1 MIMVRFLTQSRND
14 AKSLMA
20 PEEHPSLAQGGSP
33 ENRDPQTC
41 APDGYSYFLTSFRKF
56 IGWLRETGV
65 LQIGNAE
72 SQRPQSSF

>member
-41 APDGYSYFLTSFRKF
+41 APDGYSYF
-56 IGWLRETGV
+56 
-65 LQIGNAE
+65 
-72 SQRPQSSF
+72 

>member
-33 ENRDPQTC
+33 M
-41 APDGYSYFLTSFRKF
+41 ALTLDFWISIPIHR
-56 IGWLRETGV
+56 
-65 LQIGNAE
+65 
-72 SQRPQSSF
+72 SQ